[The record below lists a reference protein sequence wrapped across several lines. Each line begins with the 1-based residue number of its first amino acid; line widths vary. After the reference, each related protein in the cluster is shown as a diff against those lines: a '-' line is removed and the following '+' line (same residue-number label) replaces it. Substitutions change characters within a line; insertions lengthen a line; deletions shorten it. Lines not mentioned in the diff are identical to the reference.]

1 MNRKDILKSIIE
13 EQDKLID
20 NLNNSVN
27 RYTVASDIDEES
39 THDPEDF
46 SQQTQAK
53 DMQLRY
59 EKLRNDAQQQL
70 NFLHSEINEVHDKIE
85 AGSLIE
91 TDKNYFFVGASV
103 PLFEFNEKEVIVLS
117 EEAPV
122 FQELKDKSVGDTV
135 KVGDEKYTIT
145 SIS

>member
-1 MNRKDILKSIIE
+1 MNRKDIIKSIIE

-103 PLFEFNEKEVIVLS
+103 PLFEVNEKEVIVLS

>member
-1 MNRKDILKSIIE
+1 MNRKDIIKSIIE

-103 PLFEFNEKEVIVLS
+103 PLFEVNEKEVIVLS

-122 FQELKDKSVGDTV
+122 FQELKDKSVGDMV

>member
-103 PLFEFNEKEVIVLS
+103 PLFEVNEKEVIVLS

>member
-103 PLFEFNEKEVIVLS
+103 PLFEVNEKEVIVLS

-145 SIS
+145 SIC

>member
-1 MNRKDILKSIIE
+1 MNRKDIIKSIIE

-103 PLFEFNEKEVIVLS
+103 PLFEVNEKEVIVLS

-145 SIS
+145 SIC